1 MEIEGGRAVKNAD
14 DCEDLVVGSKV
25 LPKAGRGSD
34 DDGLEAQGGGMEIT
48 GRWEKGD
55 SKCCG

>member
-34 DDGLEAQGGGMEIT
+34 DDELEAQGGGKEIT

-55 SKCCG
+55 S